1 MNQIWRGQS
10 QPRSLEEIILQGSD
24 PATELIDGE
33 GLTFPLD
40 RVIDSVHV
48 EIAKIPFD
56 SPPVEIYCLA
66 TGQLS
71 PFRFFLTGSSSMT
84 TAGSRP
90 LLDLRRCY
98 TPEGHTLLHLAILK
112 NIFPFVHLI
121 LSFGVIFDTAAGKPI
136 VDTPLMNENTP
147 LHLAVGR
154 RSLDSVSDLLKY
166 GADPFVLN
174 ARKLL
179 PLDLAS
185 GELEIGKKLIEYM
198 ARYDYELV
206 KTMGESYKKTRSD
219 KRAEV
224 AVLVASIPRT
234 KPILAATRCTYRG
247 CNADKKIRRCHVC
260 HDLFCPF
267 HTERHVCV
275 AKIAP
280 TVGPP
285 KFVEEWGLP
294 TSSGGSDLFYHCVD
308 MCWRFV

>member
-1 MNQIWRGQS
+1 MNQIWRRPS
-10 QPRSLEEIILQGSD
+10 QPRSLEEIILQGAD
-24 PATELIDGE
+24 PAEFIDGE
-33 GLTFPLD
+33 SLTFPLD

-56 SPPVEIYCLA
+56 NPPVEIYCLA
-66 TGQLS
+66 TGRLS

-84 TAGSRP
+84 TACWRP
-90 LLDLRRCY
+90 LLDLRRRY

-121 LSFGVIFDTAAGKPI
+121 LSFGVIFDSASGKPI
-136 VDTPLMNENTP
+136 VDIALANENTP

-166 GADPFVLN
+166 GADPFLLN

-198 ARYDYELV
+198 ARYNYDLV
-206 KTMGESYKKTRSD
+206 RAMGESYKKTRSD

-224 AVLVASIPRT
+224 AVLVASIPKTR
-234 KPILAATRCTYRG
+234 PILAAMRCTYKG
-247 CNADKKIRRCHVC
+247 CNTDKKIRQCHLC
-260 HDLFCPF
+260 HGLFCPF

-275 AKIAP
+275 ATIAP
-280 TVGPP
+280 TLRPP
-285 KFVEEWGLP
+285 KFIEEWGLP
-294 TSSGGSDLFYHCVD
+294 HFLH
-308 MCWRFV
+308 RF